1 MVQEEGVEENLKVK
15 VKEEEVEVEI
25 NALNINYLIYKKKK
39 YLLI

>member
-1 MVQEEGVEENLKVK
+1 MVQEEGVEENLK

-25 NALNINYLIYKKKK
+25 NALNYLIYKKKK